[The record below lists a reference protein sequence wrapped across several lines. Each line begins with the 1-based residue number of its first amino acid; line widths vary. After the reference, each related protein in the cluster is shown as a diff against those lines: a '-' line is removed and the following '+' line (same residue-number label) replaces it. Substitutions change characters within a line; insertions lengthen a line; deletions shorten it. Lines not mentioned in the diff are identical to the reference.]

1 MQTALPRKCSTWLC
15 ADASRPD
22 CKQGLHWLARWAAL
36 PLSLNKGG
44 PHCLCPDTGAW
55 LLQDDAEADA
65 AEALLACAAVVDLA
79 VPGGAL
85 LYASRGLEQLVG
97 ISLGSGSGSAR
108 GGPGLG
114 ALLEQGPGSEALR
127 VAAKS
132 GVPGGAA
139 VALLRHDG
147 SRRAPRTLTPKDLQ
161 VGPVLCW

>member
-1 MQTALPRKCSTWLC
+1 M
-15 ADASRPD
+15 
-22 CKQGLHWLARWAAL
+22 
-36 PLSLNKGG
+36 
-44 PHCLCPDTGAW
+44 
-55 LLQDDAEADA
+55 LLQDDAAADA

-85 LYASRGLEQLVG
+85 LHASRGLEQLVG
-97 ISLGSGSGSAR
+97 ISLGSGSGSAK

-147 SRRAPRTLTPKDLQ
+147 SRRAAPRGCSLAVPCYRCSTA
-161 VGPVLCW
+161 GPCVCYNWPV

>member
-1 MQTALPRKCSTWLC
+1 M
-15 ADASRPD
+15 
-22 CKQGLHWLARWAAL
+22 
-36 PLSLNKGG
+36 
-44 PHCLCPDTGAW
+44 

-85 LYASRGLEQLVG
+85 LYASHGLEQLVG
-97 ISLGSGSGSAR
+97 ISLGSWSGSAK
-108 GGPGLG
+108 GLPGLG

-147 SRRAPRTLTPKDLQ
+147 SRRAPRTLNPKSCRWAPSCAGNALLLLVSVA
-161 VGPVLCW
+161 VGRAGSTSRHTDSARLLPLHWLVCQGWQ